1 MGRSSGGHA
10 GAGNGA
16 GFRPTPGHVLPLL
29 GALLVWS
36 SLGFVGYAIGW
47 TVHQHHAAD
56 RLVTTEETHDGLHT
70 RRAPCVEG
78 TPSVGQLEGILEI
91 PSIGLDAP
99 VEEGTGDAQL
109 AVAVGHAPA
118 SVLPGA
124 SGTAVL
130 LAHDVSYF
138 VHINELHPGAVIRF
152 VDQCSTVTYQVSGQQ
167 VVEAGAPVDNTPG
180 VASLVLDTCWPTNA
194 LFFTSHRLLVTA
206 TEVPTTGTGS
216 ASRSLEEPP
225 VDSTSYTVPAPPAL
239 VAQGLTLTQNEA
251 PMGTMTLVGDPA
263 PTWVESPGPMA
274 LEAASLE
281 AYFGGIHATGADKA
295 GWWAAIAPGVP
306 MPRPLVAAKIIGH
319 DAPLDVT
326 IQANGGSAQSVTLT
340 TEITVAGGSFP
351 GEYLESVTTPVDNGT
366 VTIGSWEMSRA

>member
-1 MGRSSGGHA
+1 MDPSVGERPRSATGVRARLATRHL
-10 GAGNGA
+10 
-16 GFRPTPGHVLPLL
+16 VPLV

-36 SLGFVGYAIGW
+36 SLGFVGYAVGW
-47 TVHQHHAAD
+47 TVHQHRAGARLVATEEAHAAV
-56 RLVTTEETHDGLHT
+56 RS

-78 TPSVGQLEGILEI
+78 TPSVGQLEGILQI

-99 VEEGTGDAQL
+99 VEEGTGNAEL

-138 VHINELHPGAVIRF
+138 VHIGELRPGAVIRF
-152 VDQCSTVTYQVSGQQ
+152 VDQCATVAYRVVSQQ
-167 VVEAGAPVDNTPG
+167 VVAAGAPVENTPG
-180 VASLVLDTCWPTNA
+180 VGTLVLDTCWPTNA

-206 TEVPTTGTGS
+206 TEVATTATGTTANPIETPAGD
-216 ASRSLEEPP
+216 AIG
-225 VDSTSYTVPAPPAL
+225 YTVPAPPAL
-239 VAQGLTLTQNEA
+239 VAEGLTLTLNEA
-251 PMGTMTLVGDPA
+251 PMGTMTLTGDPS
-263 PTWVESPGPMA
+263 PGWVESPGPLA

-281 AYFGGIHATGADKA
+281 AYFGGIHATAA
-295 GWWAAIAPGVP
+295 SQAAWWAAIAPGVP
-306 MPRPLVAAKIIGH
+306 MPAPLIGAQIVGH
-319 DAPLDVT
+319 DTALDVT
-326 IQANGGSAQSVTLT
+326 IDAIGGTPRSVTLT
-340 TEITVAGGSFP
+340 TEITVAGGRAP